1 MLLLGVTTGLIAT
14 VRARNTLEAELGK
27 RGLAIAADLAMFSVK
42 PLLANDLATLRRF
55 VNHSMSQD
63 YVRYVAVLDPS
74 GTVVM
79 HSNLAEL
86 GRRPEDQRSRT
97 AVAARNP
104 GYGASVLAAEA
115 EPIYG
120 VYFPINAAGAR
131 LGTVLLGDSLAA
143 AETEMA
149 RARGE
154 VLWVWLLTAA
164 LAGLLA
170 YSPASYIA
178 VPITRI
184 AAAMRSTSEGE
195 VGTVVDVKRND
206 EMGVL
211 ASSFNTMAHDLSRH
225 RQHLRELAEARTAE
239 LRRANVKLESEIAE
253 RTGLDEAPARRRSPS
268 PGG

>member
-1 MLLLGVTTGLIAT
+1 
-14 VRARNTLEAELGK
+14 
-27 RGLAIAADLAMFSVK
+27 MFSVK
-42 PLLANDLATLRRF
+42 PLPADDLATLRRF

-74 GTVVM
+74 RTVVM

-206 EMGVL
+206 EIGVL

-225 RQHLRELAEARTAE
+225 QQHLRELVEARTAE
-239 LRRANVKLESEIAE
+239 LRRANVKLESAIAE
-253 RTGLDEAPARRRSPS
+253 RTGLDAAPARRRSPS